1 MRAWAGCDVS
11 DPLEDVL
18 RLVAAGRLTAAE
30 AEPILAALEENDR
43 RNDRPAPGPGST
55 AGRGTEPAGGRTV
68 RLEVTENGRVAV
80 NLRLP
85 ASLGEFGLRGLPG
98 LDRPSLDR
106 IRAAMTAGARG
117 PVFEAVNEDGDG
129 VRIVLE

>member
-43 RNDRPAPGPGST
+43 RNDRPAPGPGPT
-55 AGRGTEPAGGRTV
+55 AGRGT
-68 RLEVTENGRVAV
+68 V

>member
-1 MRAWAGCDVS
+1 MS

-43 RNDRPAPGPGST
+43 RTERPTATGPGST
-55 AGRGTEPAGGRTV
+55 ADRGSEPAGGRTV

-117 PVFEAVNEDGDG
+117 SVFEAVDEDGDG

>member
-1 MRAWAGCDVS
+1 VS

-43 RNDRPAPGPGST
+43 PAPSPGST

-98 LDRPSLDR
+98 LDRPSLER

-117 PVFEAVNEDGDG
+117 SVFEAVDEDGDG